1 MTSIRRL
8 GLILTVLVLS
18 ACAHH
23 KPSTTGPAALPQGD
37 SELTGIRPQ
46 PLNSTLKTPPRA
58 TLVALPNAVSSL
70 PPPAAP
76 QTKPEPIAPAPVTI
90 VSASPP
96 VAAPPTAPMTAS
108 PPAVADTEPAAP
120 LPADSG
126 PALATPGASA
136 ANTPAPPDNES
147 DAAHLA
153 LNAPV
158 PPAGPNGTQA
168 PEDNQVVV
176 LQTSMGKMVIELDDF
191 AAPKTCKNFRELVA
205 DGFYNNTVFHR
216 IIPHFIIQ
224 GGDPKSKS
232 SAVNRD
238 TYGLG
243 GPGYTLPPEIALKHD
258 RGAVAMARLPD
269 ELNPKRES
277 NGSQFYICLAPCPSL
292 DDQYTVFGHVIKG
305 MEVADAIADKARD
318 KRDNPI
324 QRIEMTVSLQ
334 PREQAAV
341 DGSAAN
347 P

>member
-1 MTSIRRL
+1 MTSKRL
-8 GLILTVLVLS
+8 GLILAVLILS

-23 KPSTTGPAALPQGD
+23 KPSTTGPAPLPQGD
-37 SELTGIRPQ
+37 SELTGIPPQ
-46 PLNSTLKTPPRA
+46 PLDSTLKTPPRA

-76 QTKPEPIAPAPVTI
+76 QPQSEPIAPAPVTI
-90 VSASPP
+90 VSATPP
-96 VAAPPTAPMTAS
+96 AAAPVTA
-108 PPAVADTEPAAP
+108 PPAVSDAEPAP
-120 LPADSG
+120 PVRPDSG

-136 ANTPAPPDNES
+136 ANTPAPPDNDS

-158 PPAGPNGTQA
+158 PPAGSNGTQA

-191 AAPKTCKNFRELVA
+191 AAPKTCKNFRELIA

-216 IIPHFIIQ
+216 VIPHFIIQ

-292 DDQYTVFGHVIKG
+292 DDQYTVFGHVIEG
-305 MEVADAIADKARD
+305 MEVADAIADQARD

-324 QRIEMTVSLQ
+324 KRIEMTVSLQ